1 MTPYLK
7 TYTEESGL
15 AVHVEAG
22 DFAEIMGKVVQNLEK
37 SYDFASNDHERN
49 MIRDYIE
56 HFRFGE

>member
-15 AVHVEAG
+15 TVHVVAG